1 MVEDKDLRKA
11 KDYTQGQKEAA
22 YAILG
27 EIANLMKPFADDVRI
42 IGGWVPTLL
51 FPELDHI
58 GSIDVDVLINQQR
71 IIRKDQYS
79 TIKELLDQNGYHRH
93 SDPHKYF
100 SYVKT
105 VIIDN
110 NPYEVEVDFLSGKY
124 GGEDGSTS
132 KHVDGIKALPATGGN
147 FAFDF
152 KAKDVKINYRRPDGA
167 LDSGHVKVVSV
178 VPYLVM
184 KTEAMGRGKPKDAY
198 DIYFCLASWPEGINA
213 LADMFVPYKGHK
225 LIQNMVIKLYE
236 KFHSPDHAGPTDIVN
251 FMDLSD
257 EEEIDRIRQDAY
269 QRVRLL
275 IDTIGIVDRSTSVL

>member
-93 SDPHKYF
+93 QWH
-100 SYVKT
+100 
-105 VIIDN
+105 
-110 NPYEVEVDFLSGKY
+110 
-124 GGEDGSTS
+124 
-132 KHVDGIKALPATGGN
+132 
-147 FAFDF
+147 
-152 KAKDVKINYRRPDGA
+152 
-167 LDSGHVKVVSV
+167 
-178 VPYLVM
+178 LV
-184 KTEAMGRGKPKDAY
+184 KPK
-198 DIYFCLASWPEGINA
+198 
-213 LADMFVPYKGHK
+213 K
-225 LIQNMVIKLYE
+225 Q
-236 KFHSPDHAGPTDIVN
+236 T
-251 FMDLSD
+251 
-257 EEEIDRIRQDAY
+257 
-269 QRVRLL
+269 
-275 IDTIGIVDRSTSVL
+275 